1 MAAASTSAS
10 ASSAAHAAGSG
21 GPAVLF
27 RVAGGHRLGF
37 GHIVRAMSLAKA
49 IGVTPRLSVRG
60 TADARQVAKQL
71 GAEVDT
77 RALDEI
83 LTTRDHA
90 LVVIDDPNARA
101 ADQALRAIRRHAR
114 HATAGRGGTAVAVA
128 SVHDLGIA
136 PIASDLAIDGSIATV
151 RRRWPAA
158 QALLG
163 PQFAVL
169 DEDIAGLRA
178 YRDACA
184 PHTSTMRVTDV
195 PEPHEEHPRI
205 VISLGGGRRA
215 GLAWR
220 LGYSAA
226 MAYPDVQVIVAGG
239 FTRASRAPRGEM
251 PKTLPNLRPLRA
263 PQWLRLELAR
273 ASVAIVAGGVTLYEA
288 AALGVPAVA
297 LAVVPAQRPTIAA
310 FARLGAASAAGNGSV
325 APSSGFA
332 KIVAHVAREV
342 DALLGDDRARERMAA
357 AGRAAID
364 GLGAQRVAAALH
376 ELIAEHGQHAEQ
388 PQAGAAG
395 RSTAGTAW
403 EANRAYAGGGSA

>member
-1 MAAASTSAS
+1 
-10 ASSAAHAAGSG
+10 
-21 GPAVLF
+21 VLF

-114 HATAGRGGTAVAVA
+114 HATAGRGGTRGGVAIAVA

-178 YRDACA
+178 YRVARVDACA

-251 PKTLPNLRPLRA
+251 PRTLPNLRPLRA

-364 GLGAQRVAAALH
+364 GLGAQRVATALH
-376 ELIAEHGQHAEQ
+376 ELIAEHAEHARGELDD
-388 PQAGAAG
+388 
-395 RSTAGTAW
+395 TAHAQVAT
-403 EANRAYAGGGSA
+403 RA